1 MKAVFPA
8 AAVAALLIAGSVQ
21 AAPIDVQVNGERV
34 DFPYAQPT
42 EVAGRVMIPLRG
54 VLDRLGADRIDW
66 RPARQEVIVAGPSG
80 DMRLRIGD
88 RTAVVDGRDVPL
100 DVPPMILRGTTM
112 VPLRFI
118 SENLGA
124 RIDWLPD
131 QQTVYIATP
140 GQRVAGYRS
149 RISTEERTTRE
160 ERYSTDE
167 RDNTARQPLPRRV
180 TEPRARAADVV
191 GLFPRQGATV
201 DDPRAQ
207 IFARFRPNA
216 PVDFNSVRLFVNGRN
231 VTRDAEI
238 TTEGVRFDPADDLPR
253 GRNDVRLTF
262 RDTRGVL
269 STRQWYFF
277 TP

>member
-8 AAVAALLIAGSVQ
+8 AAVVALLIAGAAQ

-66 RPARQEVIVAGPSG
+66 RPARQEVIVAGPAG

-124 RIDWLPD
+124 RVDWLPD

-149 RISTEERTTRE
+149 RISSEEHTTRE
-160 ERYSTDE
+160 ERYSTDQ
-167 RDNTARQPLPRRV
+167 RDTLPTRR
-180 TEPRARAADVV
+180 TREPGVRAADVI

-201 DDPRAQ
+201 DDPRAE
-207 IFARFRPNA
+207 IFARFRLNA
-216 PVDFNSVRLFVNGRN
+216 PVDFNSVRLFVNGRD

-238 TTEGVRFDPADDLPR
+238 TAEGVRFDPADDLPH

-269 STRQWYFF
+269 SSRQWSFF
-277 TP
+277 AP

>member
-8 AAVAALLIAGSVQ
+8 AAVVALLIAGSAQ

-54 VLDRLGADRIDW
+54 VLDRLGADRVDW
-66 RPARQEVIVAGPSG
+66 RPARQEVIVAAPSG

-88 RTAVVDGRDVPL
+88 RMAVVDGRDVPL

-124 RIDWLPD
+124 RVDWLPD

-149 RISTEERTTRE
+149 RISSEERTTRE
-160 ERYSTDE
+160 ERYSADE
-167 RDNTARQPLPRRV
+167 RDDTPREPLPPRRTPV
-180 TEPRARAADVV
+180 VRAADVV

-201 DDPRAQ
+201 DDPRSE
-207 IFARFRPNA
+207 IYARFRPNA

-238 TTEGVRFDPADDLPR
+238 TAEGVRFDPIDDLPR

-262 RDTRGVL
+262 RDPRGVL
-269 STRQWYFF
+269 SSRQWSFF